1 MVIELT
7 IGTGIAIVIIAF
19 IAEYIDSS
27 LGMGYGSSLSP
38 ILLLFGFEPL
48 QIIPAILLSELITG
62 VFAGMAHNYMGNV
75 SFKLNLKEIIKKSG
89 EIGYIESFRQNI
101 SLHLK
106 IVLTIVLYGILG
118 PLIAAFI
125 AINLPP
131 FFLKLYIGILISI
144 MGIIILVTLHRKYSF
159 SWKKIT
165 ALGCLASFNKTMTG
179 GGYGSVV
186 TGGQIVSGI
195 NGKNAIGITSLA
207 EGLICLGGVSAY
219 ILTNSIIDWTLVP
232 YLLIGAVCSVP
243 LSAYT
248 VKRVKT
254 EKMRVIIGFAI
265 LFLGILTLVNVLF

>member
-1 MVIELT
+1 MIFELT
-7 IGTGIAIVIIAF
+7 FGTGIIIIIIAF

-38 ILLLFGFEPL
+38 VLLLLGFEPL
-48 QIIPAILLSELITG
+48 QVIPAILLSELITG
-62 VFAGMAHNYMGNV
+62 VFAGLSHNYMGNV
-75 SFKLNLKEIIKKSG
+75 NFRINLKNMIKKSKR
-89 EIGYIESFRQNI
+89 IGFVQSFKQNV

-106 IVLTIVLYGILG
+106 IVLIIVLYGILG

-125 AINLPP
+125 AINLPT
-131 FFLKLYIGILISI
+131 FFLKLYIGVLVSV
-144 MGIIILVTLHRKYSF
+144 MGIIILITLNKKYSF
-159 SWKKIT
+159 SWKKIIT
-165 ALGCLASFNKTMTG
+165 MGCVASFNKTMTG

-186 TGGQIVSGI
+186 TGGQIVSGV

-219 ILTNSIIDWTLVP
+219 ILTNSIIDWTLAP

-248 VKRVKT
+248 VKKIRI
-254 EKMRVIIGFAI
+254 EKMRVLIGIAI
-265 LFLGILTLVNVLF
+265 LVLGIVTLGNVLL